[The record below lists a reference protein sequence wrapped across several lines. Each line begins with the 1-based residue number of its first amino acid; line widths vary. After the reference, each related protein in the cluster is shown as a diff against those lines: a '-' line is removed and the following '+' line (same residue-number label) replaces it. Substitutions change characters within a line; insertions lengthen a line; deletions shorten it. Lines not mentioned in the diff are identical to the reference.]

1 MTTKTKKFGF
11 FLGSTSSSESNSF
24 FWYDSEVLLYEDLIE
39 NYCKIYFDAEDID
52 RRNDFLKNFD
62 AIIKAVKRSGLNSVQ
77 ILERIKSLLSEFKIA
92 MPFYDFENSYVGAG
106 ISLWISQ
113 DSFPMKLRGAFR
125 SSLYG
130 FYIENNVDLG
140 RAPIEFRETIRF
152 EEFLEGPIPLRKTI

>member
-1 MTTKTKKFGF
+1 MTKTKKFGF
-11 FLGSTSSSESNSF
+11 FLGGTSDNEPGYF

-39 NYCKIYFDAEDID
+39 NYCKIYFDDDDAD

-62 AIIKAVKRSGLNSVQ
+62 VIVKAIKRSGLNSIQ
-77 ILERIKSLLSEFKIA
+77 ILERIKSLLTEFKIA
-92 MPFYDFENSYVGAG
+92 MPYYDFENSYIGPG
-106 ISLWISQ
+106 LNLWISQ

-140 RAPIEFRETIRF
+140 RAPIEFKETIRF
-152 EEFLEGPIPLRKTI
+152 EEFLEGPIKIA